1 MTGDREIV
9 LMMFS
14 KKDAATA
21 VAATGRTVVG
31 GKIVDS
37 DGQPARCRKCETPVT
52 VENLG
57 RILPGSIDLYC
68 DDPTCFNDFS
78 VKLV

>member
-1 MTGDREIV
+1 MAADREIV

-14 KKDAATA
+14 RKDAAMA
-21 VAATGRTVVG
+21 ISATGRKVID
-31 GKIVDS
+31 GKIFDQ
-37 DGQPARCRKCETPVT
+37 DGSPSKCRKCEQQMT
-52 VENLG
+52 VENVG